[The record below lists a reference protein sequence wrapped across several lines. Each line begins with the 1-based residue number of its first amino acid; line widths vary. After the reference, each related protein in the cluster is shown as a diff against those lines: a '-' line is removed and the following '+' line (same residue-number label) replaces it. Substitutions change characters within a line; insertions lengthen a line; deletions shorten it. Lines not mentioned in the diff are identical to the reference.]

1 MLSLAEENYLK
12 IIYKIEQEK
21 KVKVSTNAISGL
33 IHTKAS
39 SVSDM
44 LKKLAQKE
52 LIHYIKYQDITL
64 TPDGQKEALLIL
76 RKHRLWETF
85 LVEKL
90 QFKWDEVHE
99 IAEELEHIQSEILIN
114 RLDEFLNYPAT
125 DPHGDSIPDQYGEIR
140 TTQKQLFL
148 HELAIGSRGTIQGV
162 RDTSTLF
169 LKYLTK
175 IGISIGSAFEITDRM
190 EYDQSVELVINGRTI
205 IISKEASYNIYT
217 LE

>member
-1 MLSLAEENYLK
+1 MLSLSEENYLK
-12 IIYKIEQEK
+12 IIYKIEKEEQA
-21 KVKVSTNAISGL
+21 KVSTNAISEQM
-33 IHTKAS
+33 HTKAS

-64 TPDGQKEALLIL
+64 TPEGQKKALLIL

-90 QFKWDEVHE
+90 HFQWDEVHE
-99 IAEELEHIQSEILIN
+99 IAEELEHIQSDSLIN
-114 RLDEFLNYPAT
+114 RLDEFLNFPPT
-125 DPHGDSIPDQYGEIR
+125 DPHGDPIPDASGQIR
-140 TTQKQLFL
+140 ISQKQLFF
-148 HELAIGSRGTIQGV
+148 HEIAIGSKGIIHGV

-175 IGISIGSAFEITDRM
+175 IGIGIGSTFELTDRM
-190 EYDQSVELVINGRTI
+190 EYDQSVELRVNGRTL
-205 IISKEASYNIYT
+205 IISREAAQNIYT